1 MYGFLLM
8 TLHQLVAGLIFYCI
22 FHSAYYLLRLEPCL
36 CVVQLG
42 FPIDIYYFI
51 GDLAFIAYH
60 TECFAHG
67 FGFGLSIRMLT
78 TSDYQ

>member
-8 TLHQLVAGLIFYCI
+8 TLHQLVAGLIFYFI
-22 FHSAYYLLRLEPCL
+22 FHSACYLLRLAPCL
-36 CVVQLG
+36 CIVQVC
-42 FPIDIYYFI
+42 FSIDIYYFV

-60 TECFAHG
+60 MECFAHG
-67 FGFGLSIRMLT
+67 FGFRLSIRMLT